1 MTEVLPNMELDIKS
15 IFGIVAAVITLV
27 AFFPYIRDLLQGRTQ
42 PHIYTWLI
50 WAITQS
56 TAVAGIWY
64 GGGGWGAVNLTTST
78 VFVFVIFILSFK
90 YGTRNITAFDTV
102 TFIAAL
108 GAIFV
113 WWGLKNPVLAVLL
126 VTAIDIAGYLPTFR
140 KSLEEPWSETVATW
154 AAFVVGNILSIFA
167 LDAFNILTLTYIVTI
182 IVANLIVVAICL
194 TRRRSVPK
202 P

>member
-1 MTEVLPNMELDIKS
+1 MEIDIKG
-15 IFGIVAAVITLV
+15 IFAIVAAVITV
-27 AFFPYIRDLLQGRTQ
+27 GAFFPYIRDLLQGRTQ

-64 GGGGWGAVNLTTST
+64 GGGGWGAVNLTAGTS
-78 VFVFVIFILSFK
+78 FVFVVFLLSFK
-90 YGTRNITAFDTV
+90 YGTRNITTFDTV
-102 TFIAAL
+102 MFIAAL

-113 WWGLKNPVLAVLL
+113 WWGLNNPVLAVLL
-126 VTAIDIAGYLPTFR
+126 ATAIDIVGYSMTFR
-140 KSLEEPWSETVATW
+140 KSFEEPWSETVGTW

-167 LDAFNILTLTYIVTI
+167 LNAFNILTLAYIVTI
-182 IVANLIVVAICL
+182 IVANAIVVGICL
-194 TRRRSVPK
+194 IRRRVIPK

>member
-1 MTEVLPNMELDIKS
+1 MEIDIKS
-15 IFGIVAAVITLV
+15 VFAIVAAVITV
-27 AFFPYIRDLLQGRTQ
+27 TAFFPYIRDLLQGRTQ

-64 GGGGWGAVNLTTST
+64 GGGGWGAVNLTVGTF
-78 VFVFVIFILSFK
+78 FVFVIFLLSFK
-90 YGTRNITAFDTV
+90 YGTRNITTFDTV

-126 VTAIDIAGYLPTFR
+126 VTAIDVVGYIPTFR
-140 KSLEEPWSETVATW
+140 KSFEEPWSETVVTW
-154 AAFVVGNILSIFA
+154 MAFVVGNILSIFA
-167 LDAFNILTLTYIVTI
+167 LNAFNLLTLTYILTI
-182 IVANLIVVAICL
+182 IVANTVVVCICL
-194 TRRRSVPK
+194 IRRRVIPK

>member
-1 MTEVLPNMELDIKS
+1 MEFELKS
-15 IFGIVAAVITLV
+15 IFAIVAAVITV
-27 AFFPYIRDLLQGRTQ
+27 TAFFPYIRDLLQGRTQ

-64 GGGGWGAVNLTTST
+64 GGGGWGAVNLTAGTA
-78 VFVFVIFILSFK
+78 FVFVIFFLSFK
-90 YGTRNITAFDTV
+90 YGTRNITTFDTV
-102 TFIAAL
+102 MFIAAL

-113 WWGLKNPVLAVLL
+113 WWGLDNPVLAVLL
-126 VTAIDIAGYLPTFR
+126 ATAIDIVGYFMTFR
-140 KSLEEPWSETVATW
+140 KSFEEPWSETVGTW
-154 AAFVVGNILSIFA
+154 AAFVVGNVLSLFA
-167 LDAFNILTLTYIVTI
+167 LNAFNILTLTYIVTI

-194 TRRRSVPK
+194 VRRRSIPR